1 MAKKKSNVGKL
12 LSLIAAVLGIVAF
25 VMMFVDTIKVPDTDL
40 GALGTV
46 EGEGYSGLKVAFG
59 YKEDSVA
66 IFKFSIMGLLPYL
79 LTLTAVVL
87 TLVNTFAKKNNK
99 IFDFV
104 SLVAFVVAG
113 VMFFFMP
120 NFVVCADTII
130 GKIAAEIDYKLA
142 VGAIVSAISAIISG
156 AVLLVKSL
164 LKK

>member
-87 TLVNTFAKKNNK
+87 TLVNAFSKKQNK
-99 IFDFV
+99 MFDLV
-104 SLVAFVVAG
+104 SAGALIVAG
-113 VMFFFMP
+113 VLFFVMP
-120 NFVVCADTII
+120 NFVVCADTIV

-156 AVLLVKSL
+156 ALLLVKSL